1 MATSDSKPILA
12 KRLRELRLAFH
23 YTQKQVAE
31 YCGIACSTY
40 SAYEI
45 GRAAPSWDI
54 MCKLCT
60 LFRVQADYLLGRTDE
75 LSFFIGD
82 LSKEQQIKVEQL
94 IKEYLKEI
102 ENRISGT

>member
-1 MATSDSKPILA
+1 MLTNGPKPIVA

-31 YCGIACSTY
+31 YSGIACSTY

-45 GRAAPSWDI
+45 GRAAPSWNI

-60 LFRVQADYLLGRTDE
+60 LFRVKADYLLGRTDE
-75 LSFFIGD
+75 VSFFIGD
-82 LSKEQQIKVEQL
+82 LSKKQQIKVEKL
-94 IKEYLKEI
+94 IKEYLKEV
-102 ENRISGT
+102 GK